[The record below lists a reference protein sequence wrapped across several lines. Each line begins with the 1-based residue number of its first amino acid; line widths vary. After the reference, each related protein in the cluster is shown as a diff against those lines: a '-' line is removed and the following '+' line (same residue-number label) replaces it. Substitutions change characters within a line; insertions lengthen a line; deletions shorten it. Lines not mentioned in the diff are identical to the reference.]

1 MADKSLQFH
10 SGIDNSDFVR
20 KIKEMLD
27 SIDKLSG
34 VTDKD
39 AQKIIQS
46 LKQTAGSVKEVAAA
60 YEQSGNLALSAVN
73 KQRTVKGIE
82 LALTKSIENA
92 EKALQA
98 AKQSMNVTYDQQIDK
113 IRQIEQQYQLAQQ
126 HLEAWKNSESFDPAI
141 YEQQKTALATLNTE
155 IQKQRTS
162 IEDNKTKII
171 EYGVISEKAISDAR
185 VAVRHET
192 AELQESA
199 RIKQATAEQERRMN
213 ELNAMSNKELI
224 QAYVN
229 QRIAVR
235 ELEREVKS
243 GNAAKAEE
251 LATEK
256 AALDIIT
263 RTTFEKNKA
272 MTMQR
277 ELLNLLMKENMA
289 TKEATAYKLELEKVV
304 SEVGTAYRESTK
316 LQTALTTGATQWGGI
331 MSAVQGI
338 TGAFTAAQGV
348 MGLFVEKNEDLVKIQ
363 TKVQSAM
370 SITMGMSQVAN
381 TLHAT
386 SAFRVTTVTTVTRAW
401 THAQNAL
408 SASLGVSTG
417 AAQAFM
423 ATITLGLSVAITAL
437 TIWITKLIDRLKK
450 QKEEARAA
458 REETEQ
464 MNVKYAEQSARVRE
478 LTAALES
485 ENVSLKAKRQALAEL
500 KKLVPEVTGSIDK
513 QTGAVDYNREAVDK
527 YVQTLR
533 TEIEAEVLR
542 GKMKE
547 AVSKQ
552 LNLIQEIEDKKN
564 ESLLGKSNRELR
576 KWASELLELE
586 LKAQAAAGE
595 VAKYEKQLTG
605 LIATMLEGDADGAA
619 RKAQQE
625 RLEEYKKT
633 AENIAK
639 EVEKLQDKLNE
650 GTVSE
655 ILTQLEEEETKLNRT
670 ISEQQAKYLKM
681 LKQGVDAEKAI
692 RTGYSEWII
701 NNTKDENE
709 KRRLIVEKARRD
721 ELEKIKNEKA
731 EYLKAYNLQELPAE
745 LQTVFSAMEQAIN
758 EYYDRQAN
766 DVSNDERVLGFADLF
781 DNIDSLSTK
790 TLTGLI
796 NKAKEYLKSASGLT
810 VEDIERTKQ
819 AIAKAEALIARK
831 NPFTSLLA
839 AYKAYREARKAGE
852 EGDGELAVLMAAT
865 EEVRNTMNEMFS
877 VVGEIGTRIG
887 AEWTGVVDSISR
899 SLNGVFD
906 AISSDNLSGKIS
918 GIVSAVL
925 YAFDAL
931 SGVIN
936 KKMLDNAET
945 AASQVET
952 IANRITQ
959 IANKKGIGDSLFT
972 DDMFNRVKQYREAID
987 TALSQIDSSFAMFR
1001 KQQREHSETL
1011 GKSMWQEFDPLLGG
1025 TLERAFD
1032 VSADKFKEQ
1041 NAAAYQYLST
1051 LSRINLTTA
1060 ADIETA
1066 LADLESAS
1074 KRTSGELGKSYLEQA
1089 RTALEAALQY
1099 TKELEGAIS
1108 DMVGDIGNQLLDVIL
1123 EARREGL
1130 SGIAEIAGAIDSS
1143 LEDLI
1148 ANQLWASTMGKLFA
1162 DFGEEITKAITK
1174 GDQTAIADAYAM
1186 LFDGIIQKQGEFY
1199 TQLDNASAI
1208 AQAAGLSI
1216 FGINGDTEEELKASI
1231 DVMKTYLNGLQET
1244 LDSINGEQLRQ
1255 ELEDLE
1261 NAAHRYE
1268 SLEQDRMKLMND
1280 IAELTKQEDEALR
1293 RGNEEEAEQYSRQIA
1308 EKQRILGEILA
1319 EIEKTGTPDYER
1331 IKQLEEQLAD
1341 YDYAASNIEMVK
1353 RRVSEMEQELNDY
1366 VGTLAYYDEKIAG
1379 INAEMKKLT
1388 AEELATEAGKARL
1401 AELKAEMKGFE
1412 DMRNALNEMIFGD
1425 TAKSGEMAKGSIDW
1439 LNSEIARLK
1448 KELNALPEADYYDEE
1463 KGGIIQAQIDEY
1475 NELLKTMTAFY
1486 EVQQGGDIEGSI
1498 DWLQSEIARLEALKS
1513 ALSPEELT
1521 GETGAEYQK
1530 QIDAYTEQ
1538 LKFLEDYHKA
1548 VQDEEKQRL
1557 EAALKDFE
1565 TKESEKA
1572 RIVEEYQKNINV
1584 LRKNG
1589 YEEEAQ
1595 LAEKELADY
1604 LSQTA
1609 LAALEGTEEYETI
1622 YKNLTKV
1629 SIDEARKALA
1639 AYREMVASNTELT
1652 AEQRDEVLAELD
1664 EIQGK
1669 IDELETTAAQKEF
1682 DKLKKQV
1689 EDIQSSLN
1697 SIASILQSFG
1707 AGHLAEGL
1715 RGVSDMVGGIFA
1727 LTTALKDVSREV
1739 GGIAAILSAI
1749 SVVITGLMTVIGAI
1763 RDAVGTQE
1771 YDTSGIER
1779 LAKEY
1784 DNLAKAANRAAGA
1797 ERAAI
1802 REAQQQNI
1810 NTRLAELQTLI
1821 AREQKKEKYRWDLLG
1836 LFSSDADKAKIAE
1849 WQAEYDALLEL
1860 QQQLA
1865 DDSQMQ
1871 FMTVGFEEVSKSI
1884 AAIASDTTKTV
1895 EEMRQAVEQEV
1906 NSMISNMIAEFLRV
1920 EMLEQPFRAAISQL
1934 FADSGDGKTINTDAL
1949 IKFRED
1955 AIAMS
1960 EEYYEA
1966 IKPIFD
1972 VLGINDATNSS
1983 ATAGRQTIRSI
1994 TEPQADII
2002 VGRMHGM
2009 GITQTEM
2016 KDIEKGISVSL
2027 AENVRLNHEMLSEVR
2042 DIRLNTEELFT
2053 ISRVLNE
2060 IKNNNS
2066 LSGTGLGV

>member
-92 EKALQA
+92 EKALQT

-141 YEQQKTALATLNTE
+141 YEQQRTALATLNTE
-155 IQKQRTS
+155 IQKQKTS
-162 IEDNKTKII
+162 IEENKTKII
-171 EYGVISEKAISDAR
+171 EYGAISEKAISDAR
-185 VAVRHET
+185 VAVRQET

-199 RIKQATAEQERRMN
+199 RLKQQTAEQERRMN
-213 ELNAMSNKELI
+213 ELNAMSNKEII

-235 ELEREVKS
+235 ELEREVKR
-243 GNAAKAEE
+243 GNTAKAEE

-256 AALDIIT
+256 AALDVIT

-277 ELLNLLMKENMA
+277 ELLDSLMKENMA

-304 SEVGTAYRESTK
+304 TEVGTAYRQTRK
-316 LQTALTTGATQWGGI
+316 LQTSLTSGAQQWGGV

-386 SAFRVTTVTTVTRAW
+386 SAFRVTTVTTVTRMW

-417 AAQAFM
+417 VAQAFM

-450 QKEEARAA
+450 QKEEARALQ
-458 REETEQ
+458 EEMKQ
-464 MNVKYAEQSARVRE
+464 MNQKYAEQSARVRE
-478 LTAALES
+478 LAAALES
-485 ENVSLKAKRQALAEL
+485 ENVSLKAKRQALKEL
-500 KKLVPEVTGSIDK
+500 KSLVPELTGSIDK
-513 QTGAVDYNREAVDK
+513 QTGAVNFNREAVEK

-547 AVSKQ
+547 AVAKH
-552 LNLIQEIEDKKN
+552 LNLIQDIEEKKSEN
-564 ESLLGKSNRELR
+564 LQGKSNRERR

-586 LKAQAAAGE
+586 LKARAAAGE
-595 VAKYEKQLTG
+595 VAKYEEQLTG
-605 LIATMLEGDADGAA
+605 LIATMLEGDADNAA
-619 RKAQQE
+619 FKAQQE
-625 RLEEYKKT
+625 RLDEYKKK
-633 AENIAK
+633 AEEIANKIK
-639 EVEKLQDKLNE
+639 ETRDSLSGESFDSLLAELSAQE
-650 GTVSE
+650 AE
-655 ILTQLEEEETKLNRT
+655 INNVAE
-670 ISEQQAKYLKM
+670 EQQAKYLDSIR
-681 LKQGVDAEKAI
+681 QGIDAEKTL
-692 RTGYSEWII
+692 RTSLDAWKL
-701 NNTKDENE
+701 NTIKDENE
-709 KRRLIVEKARRD
+709 KRLKIIENARRE
-721 ELEKIKNEKA
+721 ELQKA
-731 EYLKAYNLQELPAE
+731 EDERQRYLKAYGLQELPQAVQVVFDR
-745 LQTVFSAMEQAIN
+745 LKQTITQYYDEQA
-758 EYYDRQAN
+758 AA
-766 DVSNDERVLGFADLF
+766 VGNDERMLGFADLF
-781 DNIDSLSTK
+781 GEIEYTSTSVLS
-790 TLTGLI
+790 GLI
-796 NKAKEYLKSASGLT
+796 DKAKEYLETASGLT
-810 VEDIERTKQ
+810 VEDIDRIKQ
-819 AIAKAEALIARK
+819 AVTKANAVIGKR
-831 NPFTSLLA
+831 NPFSTLLTA
-839 AYKAYREARKAGE
+839 WKEYRQQRQQGE
-852 EGDGELAVLMAAT
+852 EGEEELARLKDAT
-865 EEVRNTMNEMFS
+865 QEVSTFMGDMFS
-877 VVGEIGTRIG
+877 LAGEVGNLIG
-887 AEWTGVVDSISR
+887 AEWTDAVVGVGR
-899 SLNGVFD
+899 ALAGVFD
-906 AISSDNLSGKIS
+906 AINADSLSSKIT
-918 GIVSAVL
+918 GIVSAVM
-925 YAFDAL
+925 YAVNSISDL
-931 SGVIN
+931 VN
-936 KKMLDNAET
+936 KRMLKNAEV
-945 AASQVET
+945 ASAQVET

-987 TALSQIDSSFAMFR
+987 TAFSQIDSSFALFR
-1001 KQQREHSETL
+1001 KQQREHYELLSMSLISELDQLT
-1011 GKSMWQEFDPLLGG
+1011 GKYV
-1025 TLERAFD
+1025 ERAFNL
-1032 VSADKFKEQ
+1032 SEDKFLEQ
-1041 NAAAYQYLST
+1041 NAAAYRYLST
-1051 LSRINLTTA
+1051 LSKINLTTA

-1089 RTALEAALQY
+1089 RTALETALQY

-1123 EARREGL
+1123 EAKREGK
-1130 SGIAEIAGAIDSS
+1130 SSIAEIASALNES
-1143 LEDLI
+1143 LEDMI
-1148 ANQLWASTMGKLFA
+1148 SRQLWASTMGQVFQ
-1162 DFGEEITKAITK
+1162 DFSTNIASAIAA
-1174 GDQTAIADAYAM
+1174 GNQDGIADAYAK
-1186 LFDGIIQKQGEFY
+1186 LFDGIINQQGEFY
-1199 TQLDNASAI
+1199 TQLDTASQLAK
-1208 AQAAGLSI
+1208 AQGLSI
-1216 FGINGDTEEELKASI
+1216 FGMSGDTAEEMKSTI
-1231 DVMKTYLNGLQET
+1231 DIMKTYLEGLQET
-1244 LDSINGEQLRQ
+1244 LDSVNVEHLRQ

-1261 NAAHRYE
+1261 NAAHNYDL
-1268 SLEQDRMKLMND
+1268 LEQDRMKLMND
-1280 IAELTKQEDEALR
+1280 IAELTKKEDEALR
-1293 RGNEEEAEQYSRQIA
+1293 RGNEEEAEQYSRRIA
-1308 EKQRILGEILA
+1308 EMQAILSDLLA
-1319 EIEKTGTPDYER
+1319 EIGAINTDYER
-1331 IKQLEEQLAD
+1331 INALKNQLAD
-1341 YDYAASNIEMVK
+1341 YNYAADNIEMVK
-1353 RRVSEMEQELNDY
+1353 RRVSEMEQELNDFI
-1366 VGTLAYYDEKIAG
+1366 GTLEYYDEKIAG
-1379 INAEMKKLT
+1379 IKAEMKSMT
-1388 AEELATEAGKARL
+1388 AEELGTAVGRKRL
-1401 AELKAEMKGFE
+1401 DELKNELKGFE
-1412 DMRNALNEMIFGD
+1412 ELRAALDEMIFGD

-1439 LNSEIARLK
+1439 LQSEIARLK

-1463 KGGIIQAQIDEY
+1463 KGGSIQAQIDEY
-1475 NELLKTMTAFY
+1475 SELLKTMTAFY

-1498 DWLQSEIARLEALKS
+1498 DWIQSEIARLEALKS

-1530 QIDAYTEQ
+1530 QIDAYAEQ

-1639 AYREMVASNTELT
+1639 AYREMIASNTELT
-1652 AEQRDEVLAELD
+1652 AEQKDEVIAELD

-1727 LTTALKDVSREV
+1727 LTTALTD
-1739 GGIAAILSAI
+1739 GGIAAILSAVAAI
-1749 SVVITGLMTVIGAI
+1749 IGSIMKVIGAV
-1763 RDAVGTQE
+1763 REALGTQE
-1771 YDTSGIER
+1771 YDTTGIER

-1810 NTRLAELQTLI
+1810 NSRLSELQTLI
-1821 AREQKKEKYRWDLLG
+1821 AREQKKEKYWWDWLG

-1849 WQAEYDALLEL
+1849 WQAEYDSLLEL
-1860 QQQLA
+1860 QQQLT

-1871 FMTVGFEEVSKSI
+1871 FLTTGFEEVSKSI

-1972 VLGINDATNSS
+1972 VLGINNASNSS

-2027 AENVRLNHEMLSEVR
+2027 AENVRLNYEMLSEVR

-2053 ISRVLNE
+2053 ISRVLTE
-2060 IKNNNS
+2060 IRNNNS

>member
-10 SGIDNSDFVR
+10 SGIDNSEFVQ
-20 KIKEMLD
+20 KIEEMMK

-34 VTDKD
+34 VTKED
-39 AQKIIQS
+39 AQKIVQS
-46 LKQTAGSVKEVAAA
+46 LKTTTHSVNDVAVA
-60 YEQSGNLALSAVN
+60 YEQQAKSALSSVN
-73 KQRTVKGIE
+73 KQRSARGIE
-82 LALTKSIENA
+82 LALTKSVENA
-92 EKALQA
+92 ERTLQT
-98 AKQSMNVTYDQQIDK
+98 AKQSMNVTYDQQIEK

-126 HLEAWKNSESFDPAI
+126 YLEAWKNSESYDPVL
-141 YEQQKTALATLNTE
+141 YEKQAAELALLNTE
-155 IQKQRTS
+155 IQKQYS
-162 IEDNKTKII
+162 IAEEAKNAIVAYGI
-171 EYGVISEKAISDAR
+171 ESERAIAGAKQVI
-185 VAVRHET
+185 
-192 AELQESA
+192 Q
-199 RIKQATAEQERRMN
+199 QATAEQIENARVKKQAAQDEQRLN
-213 ELNAMSNKELI
+213 EISAMSNKEII

-229 QRIAVR
+229 QRIAVH
-235 ELEREVKS
+235 ELEREVKR

-251 LATEK
+251 LETEK

-277 ELLNLLMKENMA
+277 QLLDLLMKENMA

-316 LQTALTTGATQWGGI
+316 LQTALTTGATQWGGV

-423 ATITLGLSVAITAL
+423 ATITLGLSVAITSL

-458 REETEQ
+458 REEMEQ

-485 ENVSLKAKRQALAEL
+485 ENVSLKAKRQALKEL
-500 KKLVPEVTGSIDK
+500 KSLVPEVTGSIDK
-513 QTGAVDYNREAVDK
+513 QTGAVDYNREAVEK

-547 AVSKQ
+547 AVAKH

-564 ESLLGKSNRELR
+564 ENLLGKSNRELR
-576 KWASELLELE
+576 KWSSELLELE

-595 VAKYEKQLTG
+595 VAKYEEQLTG

-639 EVEKLQDKLNE
+639 EAKKLKDNLNDV
-650 GTVSE
+650 TVSG
-655 ILTQLEEEETKLNRT
+655 ILAQLEEEETKLNRT
-670 ISEQQAKYLKM
+670 ISEQQAEYLKM

-731 EYLKAYNLQELPAE
+731 RYLKAYNLQELPAE
-745 LQTVFSAMEQAIN
+745 LQSVFTAMEQAIN

-766 DVSNDERVLGFADLF
+766 EVSNDERVLGFADLF

-810 VEDIERTKQ
+810 VEDVERTKQ
-819 AIAKAEALIARK
+819 AIVKAEAIIARK
-831 NPFTSLLA
+831 NPFTSLLT

-852 EGDGELAVLMAAT
+852 EGGGELAVLMAAK
-865 EEVRNTMNEMFS
+865 EEVQKTMNEIFS

-887 AEWTGVVDSISR
+887 AEWTGVVDNISK

-906 AISSDNLSGKIS
+906 AISSESLSEKIS
-918 GIVSAVL
+918 GIVSAVV

-931 SGVIN
+931 SEVIN
-936 KKMLDNAET
+936 KRMLKNAET

-952 IANRITQ
+952 IANRIKQ
-959 IANKKGIGDSLFT
+959 IADEKGIGDSLFT
-972 DDMFNRVKQYREAID
+972 NDMFNRVQQYSKAVD
-987 TALSQIDSSFAMFR
+987 TALGQIQSSFAIFR

-1011 GKSMWQEFDPLLGG
+1011 GKSMWQGFDPLLGG
-1025 TLERAFD
+1025 TLEKAFNLS
-1032 VSADKFKEQ
+1032 VEKFKEQ

-1060 ADIETA
+1060 ADIETT
-1066 LADLESAS
+1066 LTDLEAAS
-1074 KRTSGELGKSYLEQA
+1074 RRTSSELGKAYLEQA

-1123 EARREGL
+1123 EAKREGK
-1130 SGIAEIAGAIDSS
+1130 SGIAEIAGAINSS
-1143 LEDLI
+1143 LEDII

-1162 DFGEEITKAITK
+1162 DFGEEITKAIAS
-1174 GDQTAIADAYAM
+1174 GDQAAIADAYAL

-1208 AQAAGLSI
+1208 AKAAGLSI
-1216 FGINGDTEEELKASI
+1216 FGINGNTEEELKASI

-1244 LDSINGEQLRQ
+1244 LDSVNGEQLRQ

-1293 RGNEEEAEQYSRQIA
+1293 RGNEEEAKQYSRRIA
-1308 EKQRILGEILA
+1308 EMQAILSDLLA
-1319 EIEKTGTPDYER
+1319 EIGGINPDYER
-1331 IKQLEEQLAD
+1331 INALKKQLAD
-1341 YDYAASNIEMVK
+1341 YNYAADNIEMVK

-1366 VGTLAYYDEKIAG
+1366 IGTLEYYDEKIAG
-1379 INAEMKKLT
+1379 IKAEMKSMT
-1388 AEELATEAGKARL
+1388 AEELGTAAGRKRL
-1401 AELKAEMKGFE
+1401 DELKNELKGFE
-1412 DMRNALNEMIFGD
+1412 ELRAALDEMIFGD

-1475 NELLKTMTAFY
+1475 SELLKTMTAFY

-1498 DWLQSEIARLEALKS
+1498 DWLQSEISRLEALKS

-1557 EAALKDFE
+1557 ESALQDFE

-1572 RIVEEYQKNINV
+1572 RIVKEYQDNINV

-1727 LTTALKDVSREV
+1727 LTTALTD

-1749 SVVITGLMTVIGAI
+1749 SVVITGLMTVVGAV
-1763 RDAVGTQE
+1763 REALGTQE
-1771 YDTSGIER
+1771 YDTTGIER

-1821 AREQKKEKYRWDLLG
+1821 AREQKKEKYWWDLLG

-1849 WQAEYDALLEL
+1849 WQAEYDSLLEL

-1920 EMLEQPFRAAISQL
+1920 EMLEQPFKAALAQL
-1934 FADSGDGKTINTDAL
+1934 FSDSGDGKTINTDAL

-1972 VLGINDATNSS
+1972 VLGINNASNSA

>member
-46 LKQTAGSVKEVAAA
+46 LKQTEGSVKEVAAA

-92 EKALQA
+92 EKALQT
-98 AKQSMNVTYDQQIDK
+98 AKQSMNVTYDQQIEK

-126 HLEAWKNSESFDPAI
+126 HLEAWKNSESYDPVL
-141 YEQQKTALATLNTE
+141 YEKQAAELAFLNKE
-155 IQKQRTS
+155 IQKQYS
-162 IEDNKTKII
+162 IAEEARNAFVAYGI
-171 EYGVISEKAISDAR
+171 ESERAIAG
-185 VAVRHET
+185 AKQ
-192 AELQESA
+192 AIQ
-199 RIKQATAEQERRMN
+199 QATAEQIENARVKKQAAQDEQRLN
-213 ELNAMSNKELI
+213 EISAMSNREII

-235 ELEREVKS
+235 ELEREVKR

-256 AALDIIT
+256 EALDVIT

-277 ELLNLLMKENMA
+277 QLLDMLMKENMA

-401 THAQNAL
+401 TRAQNAL
-408 SASLGVSTG
+408 AASLGVSTG

-437 TIWITKLIDRLKK
+437 TVWITKLIDRLKK
-450 QKEEARAA
+450 QKEEARALH
-458 REETEQ
+458 EEMKQ
-464 MNVKYAEQSARVRE
+464 MNQKYAEQSARVRE
-478 LTAALES
+478 LAAALES
-485 ENVSLKAKRQALAEL
+485 GNVSLKAKRQALKEL
-500 KKLVPEVTGSIDK
+500 KSLVPELTGSIDK
-513 QTGAVDYNREAVDK
+513 QTGAVNYNREAVEK

-547 AVSKQ
+547 AVAKH
-552 LNLIQEIEDKKN
+552 LTLIQDIEDKKN

-576 KWASELLELE
+576 KWSSELLELE
-586 LKAQAAAGE
+586 LKAKAAAGE
-595 VAKYEKQLTG
+595 VAKYEEQLTG
-605 LIATMLEGDADGAA
+605 LIATMLEGDADAA
-619 RKAQQE
+619 AFKAQQE
-625 RLEEYKKT
+625 RFEEYKKK
-633 AENIAK
+633 AEEIANKIK
-639 EVEKLQDKLNE
+639 ETQDRLSGE
-650 GTVSE
+650 SFDSLLAELSAQEAE
-655 ILTQLEEEETKLNRT
+655 INNVAE
-670 ISEQQAKYLKM
+670 EQQAKYLDSIR
-681 LKQGVDAEKAI
+681 QGIDAEKVL
-692 RTGYSEWII
+692 RTSL
-701 NNTKDENE
+701 NTWLLNTIKDENE
-709 KRRLIVEKARRD
+709 KRLKIIENARRE
-721 ELEKIKNEKA
+721 ELQKA
-731 EYLKAYNLQELPAE
+731 EDERQRYLKAYGLQELPQAVQVVFDR
-745 LQTVFSAMEQAIN
+745 LKQTITQYYDEQA
-758 EYYDRQAN
+758 AA
-766 DVSNDERVLGFADLF
+766 VGNDERMLGFADLF
-781 DNIDSLSTK
+781 GEIEYTSTSVLS
-790 TLTGLI
+790 GLI
-796 NKAKEYLKSASGLT
+796 DKAKEYLETASGLT
-810 VEDIERTKQ
+810 VEDIDRIKQ
-819 AIAKAEALIARK
+819 AVTKANAVIGKR
-831 NPFTSLLA
+831 NPFSTLLTA
-839 AYKAYREARKAGE
+839 WKEYRQQRQQGE
-852 EGDGELAVLMAAT
+852 EGEEELARLKDAT
-865 EEVRNTMNEMFS
+865 QEVSTFMGDMFS
-877 VVGEIGTRIG
+877 LAGEVGNLIG
-887 AEWTGVVDSISR
+887 AEWTDAVAGVGR
-899 SLNGVFD
+899 ALAGVFD
-906 AISSDNLSGKIS
+906 AINADSLSSKIT
-918 GIVSAVL
+918 GIVSAVM
-925 YAFDAL
+925 YAVNLISDL
-931 SGVIN
+931 VN
-936 KKMLDNAET
+936 KRMLKNAEV
-945 AASQVET
+945 ASAQVET

-987 TALSQIDSSFAMFR
+987 TALSQIDSSFALFR
-1001 KQQREHSETL
+1001 KQQREHYD
-1011 GKSMWQEFDPLLGG
+1011 MLLGSQIG
-1025 TLERAFD
+1025 SLDPILGDFVERAFD
-1032 VSADKFKEQ
+1032 LSADKFIEQ
-1041 NAAAYQYLST
+1041 NEAAYKYLST
-1051 LSRINLTTA
+1051 LTKMNLTTA

-1089 RTALEAALQY
+1089 RTALETALQY

-1123 EARREGL
+1123 EAKREGK
-1130 SGIAEIAGAIDSS
+1130 SSVAEIASALNES
-1143 LEDLI
+1143 LEDMI
-1148 ANQLWASTMGKLFA
+1148 SRQLWASTMGQVLQ
-1162 DFGEEITKAITK
+1162 DFGTNIASAIAA
-1174 GDQTAIADAYAM
+1174 GNQEGIADAYAK
-1186 LFDGIIQKQGEFY
+1186 LFDGIINQQGEFY
-1199 TQLDNASAI
+1199 TQLDTASQLAK
-1208 AQAAGLSI
+1208 AQGLSI
-1216 FGINGDTEEELKASI
+1216 FGMSGDTAEEMKSTI
-1231 DVMKTYLNGLQET
+1231 DIMKTYLEGLQET
-1244 LDSINGEQLRQ
+1244 LDSVNGEHLRQ

-1268 SLEQDRMKLMND
+1268 TLEQDRMKLMND

-1293 RGNEEEAEQYSRQIA
+1293 RGNEEEAEQYSRRIA
-1308 EKQRILGEILA
+1308 EMQAILSDLLA
-1319 EIEKTGTPDYER
+1319 EIGAISPDYER
-1331 IKQLEEQLAD
+1331 INALKNQLAD
-1341 YDYAASNIEMVK
+1341 YDYAADNIEMVK

-1366 VGTLAYYDEKIAG
+1366 IGTLEYYDEKIAG
-1379 INAEMKKLT
+1379 IKAEMKSMT
-1388 AEELATEAGKARL
+1388 AEELGTAAGRKRL
-1401 AELKAEMKGFE
+1401 DELKNELKGFE
-1412 DMRNALNEMIFGD
+1412 ELRAALDEMIFGD

-1439 LNSEIARLK
+1439 LNSEIARLT
-1448 KELNALPEADYYDEE
+1448 KELNALSESDYYDED
-1463 KGGIIQAQIDEY
+1463 KGGSIKAQIDEY
-1475 NELLKTMTAFY
+1475 SELLKTMTAFY
-1486 EVQQGGDIEGSI
+1486 EVQKGGDIEGSI
-1498 DWLQSEIARLEALKS
+1498 DWLRSEIARLEALKS

-1530 QIDAYTEQ
+1530 QIDAYAEQ

-1557 EAALKDFE
+1557 EAALQDFE

-1652 AEQRDEVLAELD
+1652 AEQKDEVIAELD

-1707 AGHLAEGL
+1707 VGHLAEGL
-1715 RGVSDMVGGIFA
+1715 RGISDMVGGIFA
-1727 LTTALKDVSREV
+1727 LTTALADEGS
-1739 GGIAAILSAI
+1739 GIAAILSAVAAI
-1749 SVVITGLMTVIGAI
+1749 IGGIMKVIGAV
-1763 RDAVGTQE
+1763 REALGTQE
-1771 YDTSGIER
+1771 YDTTGIER

-1797 ERAAI
+1797 ERSAI

-1810 NTRLAELQTLI
+1810 NSRLSELQTLI
-1821 AREQKKEKYRWDLLG
+1821 AREQKKEKYWWDLLG
-1836 LFSSDADKAKIAE
+1836 VFSSNADKAKIAE

-1972 VLGINDATNSS
+1972 VLGINNASNSS